1 MGIIAAHEAHGFAF
15 KQIDCRKNVHALPS
29 LQRAERAEDAKRKQ
43 LAKQAEKDISDTE
56 TEIAALQEEI
66 SRPEVAA
73 DYKLLGEKCARLDAL
88 NARLEKLYEEYEK
101 LI

>member
-1 MGIIAAHEAHGFAF
+1 MAEDANRRAAAKTASYRS
-15 KQIDCRKNVHALPS
+15 K
-29 LQRAERAEDAKRKQ
+29 AERAEDAKRKQ

-66 SRPEVAA
+66 ARPEVAA